1 MLTPIALCCS
11 SMIAAASDG
20 NKGELLCQPRRPCP
34 ETIRKVD
41 PASLAGL
48 GYTAP
53 LGIRVAA
60 LPAESGEAKE
70 LS

>member
-1 MLTPIALCCS
+1 
-11 SMIAAASDG
+11 MIAAASDG
-20 NKGELLCQPRRPCP
+20 NKGDLLCQPRRPCP
-34 ETIRKVD
+34 ETIHKVD

-60 LPAESGEAKE
+60 LPTEPPHQGEAKQ
-70 LS
+70 S

>member
-1 MLTPIALCCS
+1 
-11 SMIAAASDG
+11 MIAAASDG
-20 NKGELLCQPRRPCP
+20 NKGDLLCQPRRPCP
-34 ETIRKVD
+34 ETIHKVD

-60 LPAESGEAKE
+60 LPAEPPQ
-70 LS
+70 